1 MRWITEEDIE
11 NLAVGAA
18 LLGTG
23 GGGDPY
29 LGKLMVQKCIRENG
43 PIGMIDP
50 SELPDE
56 AWVIPTAMMG
66 APTIMMEKIP
76 NGDEALKSMR
86 LLEQKAGVIAYATMP
101 IECGGL
107 NSTVPFVVA
116 SKAGIPLVD
125 ADGMGRAFPELQMET
140 FHIYGISGTPMALHN
155 ERGDRVM
162 LETLDNHMLEYISR
176 GIAVRMG
183 GAAHVA
189 EYMMNG
195 ADVKRTSIHGT
206 MTLCMEL
213 GRAIREAQTT
223 KRDPIEAIKEV
234 TRQSIYGEALVIF
247 RGKITDIERQST
259 DGFVRGKALVSGLG
273 AYEGK
278 ELRVDFQNEN
288 LCALIDGELQAMV
301 PDLITFL
308 DQETGMP
315 ITTES
320 IKYGFRVICLAI
332 PTPDIMRTAAALDVW
347 GPRYF
352 GYDTDYEPVEQ
363 IQQRR
368 SEHHV

>member
-1 MRWITEEDIE
+1 MRWIDEEDIE
-11 NLAVGAA
+11 DLAIGAA

-29 LGKLMVQKCIRENG
+29 LGKLMVQKCIRDNG
-43 PIGMIDP
+43 SIQMIDVT
-50 SELPDE
+50 EVPDE

-86 LLEQKAGVIAYATMP
+86 MLEKQTGISAYATMP

-125 ADGMGRAFPELQMET
+125 GDGMGRAFPELQMET
-140 FHIYGISGTPMALHN
+140 FHIYGISGTPMVLHN
-155 ERGDRVM
+155 ERGDRVL
-162 LETLDNHMLEYISR
+162 LETLDNYMLEHISR

-189 EYMMNG
+189 EYMMTG
-195 ADVKRTSIHGT
+195 ADVKRTAIHGT
-206 MTLCMEL
+206 MTLCMAL
-213 GRAIREAQTT
+213 GQSIRHAQKT
-223 KRDPIEAIKEV
+223 KRNPIEAIQEV
-234 TRQSIYGEALVIF
+234 TRNSIYGEAIVVF
-247 RGKITDIERQST
+247 RGKVTDIERQST
-259 DGFVRGKALVSGLG
+259 DGFVRGKALVAGLG
-273 AYEGK
+273 EYEGK
-278 ELRVDFQNEN
+278 ELKVDFQNEN
-288 LCALIDGELQAMV
+288 LFATVDGQAIAMV

-332 PTPDIMRTAAALDVW
+332 PTPDIMRTPEALKVW

-352 GYDTDYEPVEQ
+352 GYDTDYEPVEI

-368 SEHHV
+368 GTQHV